1 MKRIDRI
8 FDFIQEQSSSFTKE
22 TLAEREGLD
31 AQEIADALGI
41 LRNNVSKELNE
52 LVRLEK
58 VVKFGGRP
66 VHYFSR
72 EALEQ
77 LYGVVLPA
85 GPVVYESFD
94 DCKRSLAV
102 EKKEVEPFDALI
114 GAHRSLKRQVEQ
126 AKAAILYPPD
136 GLHTLIV
143 GQTGVGKT
151 LFAHL
156 MFAYGKTMGRF
167 ADDAPFVTF
176 NCADYYNNPQLLL
189 SHVFGHIKGA
199 FTGADQAKAG
209 LVEEADGGV
218 LFLDEIHRLPPEGQ
232 EMIFYFMDTGTYN
245 RLGETT
251 RSRKAKVLIIGAT
264 TEDPKS
270 ALTKTFVRRIPNII
284 AIPTLASRSLGEK
297 LDIIK
302 MLFTDE
308 AQRVKKPIRISV
320 EAVKSLIGSI
330 GTGNVGQLKSNIKL
344 LCAQA
349 FLNGIDNPEYIE
361 VDFRML
367 PQAVKNGLLTLS
379 ANRQALT
386 ELTKYLAEPLVVEPP
401 GRRRL
406 RTGDSAQDQ
415 QAFNLY
421 RVVED
426 KVELLKG
433 EGISDDLIK
442 QIVATDVNVYI
453 RQLYDKRDSIALSTR
468 DRLLKIVDEPLVDF
482 SEQISLFV
490 QKRLNRSYRD
500 RFLYAFSLHLSAF
513 LKRLKDKE
521 VIPYSEIAGAIEQDS
536 LYYQV
541 ALEIKTRIE
550 HHYHVTVPPTE
561 VEYIA
566 LLLESAEDDDLEE
579 KVIILVAMHGAS
591 TASSMV
597 EVAQKLF
604 NTQDTNLIPIDMPLD
619 KDPQKIAKDVITMLR
634 GMNCRQGVL
643 ILADMGSLVT
653 LGAEIR
659 EKLQIPVR
667 TLDMVSTPLILE
679 AMRKADIVGMDLE
692 SIYESLRSFRGYEAV
707 DSEDVPMERTEDG
720 RQEAV
725 VTICSTGK
733 GAAVKLKSLVE
744 DVLKGTGKNIAVLP
758 VGFVQLEDHIREL
771 ENTYA
776 VRAAIG
782 MKKPELPVPFIPIEE
797 FVGGSGE
804 QRLLELLR
812 ASVSAAGHTLAAQ
825 RVEEGQKSI
834 VVRRLCEESLTKFL
848 TYLNPSKIMD
858 SLMEFDRIV
867 EQEVGKSF
875 SNPIR
880 IRIIVHC
887 GCALE
892 RAVTRTPLVYED
904 SKKDIDTQKLAA
916 IQKGVKVFE
925 NALKLHFSDDE
936 LYFMAKMI

>member
-8 FDFIQEQSSSFTKE
+8 FDYIAEQSAAFTKE

-284 AIPTLASRSLGEK
+284 AIPTLESRSLGEK

-453 RQLYDKRDSIALSTR
+453 KSLYDKRASINLSTR
-468 DRLLKIVDEPLVDF
+468 ERLLKIVDEPLVDF
-482 SEQISLFV
+482 SEQIALYVS
-490 QKRLNRSYRD
+490 KRLNRSYRD

-521 VIPYSEIAGAIEQDS
+521 PVPYSEIAGAIERDS
-536 LYYQV
+536 LHYQV
-541 ALEIKTRIE
+541 ALEIKARIE
-550 HHYHVTVPPTE
+550 KHYRVTVPPTE

-566 LLLESAEDDDLEE
+566 LLLESAEDEDLEE
-579 KVIILVAMHGAS
+579 KITILVAMHGAS

-604 NTQDTNLIPIDMPLD
+604 NTQDTNLIPIDMPLE
-619 KDPQKIAKDVITMLR
+619 KNPQELARKVITMLR
-634 GMNCRQGVL
+634 GMNCRTGVL
-643 ILADMGSLVT
+643 ILADMGSLVSLGAQISET
-653 LGAEIR
+653 LG
-659 EKLQIPVR
+659 IPVR
-667 TLDMVSTPLILE
+667 TIDMVSTPLILE
-679 AMRKADIVGMDLE
+679 AMRKADIVGMDLD

-707 DSEDVPMERTEDG
+707 NFAEHRAADG
-720 RQEAV
+720 RQEAI

-733 GAAVKLKSLVE
+733 GAALKLKSLVE
-744 DVLKGTGKNIAVLP
+744 EVVKSSGKALAVLP
-758 VGFVQLEDHIREL
+758 VGLTHLEEHLREL
-771 ENTYA
+771 QGEYA
-776 VRAAIG
+776 ICAAIG
-782 MKKPELPVPFIPIEE
+782 MKKPALPIPFIPLEE
-797 FVGGSGE
+797 FIDGAGERRLVKLLQMSEAQERVGM
-804 QRLLELLR
+804 
-812 ASVSAAGHTLAAQ
+812 
-825 RVEEGQKSI
+825 EENVQKSA
-834 VVRRLCEESLTKFL
+834 VVRRLCEESLEKFL
-848 TYLNPSKIMD
+848 TYLNPAKIMD
-858 SLMEFDRIV
+858 SLMAFDRV
-867 EQEVGKSF
+867 LEAELGKKF

-892 RAVTRTPLVYED
+892 RIVTHSQLQFHEN
-904 SKKDIDTQKLAA
+904 KQEIDTQKLSA
-916 IQKGVKVFE
+916 IQKAVKVFE
-925 NALKLHFSDDE
+925 TALKLRFDADE

>member
-1 MKRIDRI
+1 MKRVDRI
-8 FDFIQEQSSSFTKE
+8 FTFIAEQSAQFTKE
-22 TLAEREGLD
+22 QLAKREGLD

-52 LVRLEK
+52 LVRQEK

-66 VHYFSR
+66 VHYFDR
-72 EALEQ
+72 AALENLYDVALPPGPLVYENFAACNEALTPETQ
-77 LYGVVLPA
+77 P
-85 GPVVYESFD
+85 S
-94 DCKRSLAV
+94 
-102 EKKEVEPFDALI
+102 EPFDALI

-167 ADDAPFVTF
+167 SEGAPFVTF

-189 SHVFGHIKGA
+189 SHIFGHIKGA

-251 RSRKAKVLIIGAT
+251 RARKAKVLIIGAT

-284 AIPTLASRSLGEK
+284 AIPTLESRSLGEK
-297 LDIIK
+297 MDIIR

-349 FLNGIDNPEYIE
+349 FLNGIDNPDFIE

-401 GRRRL
+401 GRRRAQ
-406 RTGDSAQDQ
+406 TGDSAQDQ

-453 RQLYDKRDSIALSTR
+453 RQLYDKRDSISLSTR

-513 LKRLKDKE
+513 LKRIKDKE

-541 ALEIKTRIE
+541 ALEIKARIE
-550 HHYHVTVPPTE
+550 RHYRVTVPPTE

-579 KVIILVAMHGAS
+579 QRIIILVAMHGAQ

-604 NTQDTNLIPIDMPLD
+604 NTQDTNLIPVDMPLD
-619 KDPQKIAKDVITMLR
+619 KDPQEIGKNVLMMLR
-634 GMNCRQGVL
+634 GMNCRPGVL
-643 ILADMGSLVT
+643 ILADMGSLVN
-653 LGAEIR
+653 LGAEIH
-659 EKLQIPVR
+659 ETLHIPVR

-679 AMRKADIVGMDLE
+679 AMRKADIAGMDLE
-692 SIYESLRSFRGYEAV
+692 SIYESLRSFRGYESIDLAE
-707 DSEDVPMERTEDG
+707 SRAADG

-733 GAAVKLKSLVE
+733 GAAVKLKALVE
-744 DVLKGTGKNIAVLP
+744 AVLKEAGKNIAVLP
-758 VGFVQLEDHIREL
+758 IGLVQMEEHLKEL
-771 ENTYA
+771 ESEYA
-776 VRAAIG
+776 ICAAVG
-782 MKKPELPVPFIPIEE
+782 MKKPELPIPFIPIEE
-797 FVGGSGE
+797 FVGGAGE
-804 QRLLELLR
+804 DRLLDIVR
-812 ASVSAAGHTLAAQ
+812 GRVASVHPKAAEA
-825 RVEEGQKSI
+825 EEQSV
-834 VVRRLCEESLTKFL
+834 VVRKLCEESLTKFL
-848 TYLNPSKIMD
+848 TYLNPAKIMD
-858 SLMEFDRIV
+858 SLMAFDRTL
-867 EQEVGKSF
+867 ETELGKTF
-875 SNPIR
+875 SKPIR

-892 RAVTRTPLVYED
+892 RAVTRTPLRYEED
-904 SKKDIDTQKLAA
+904 KSIVDTQKLSA
-916 IQKGVKVFE
+916 IQKAVKVFE
-925 NALKLHFSDDE
+925 DALKLHFDADE

>member
-8 FDFIQEQSSSFTKE
+8 FDFIQEQSKAFTKE
-22 TLAEREGLD
+22 TLAEKEGLD

-85 GPVVYESFD
+85 GPVVYESLD
-94 DCKRSLAV
+94 ACKRSLAV

-284 AIPTLASRSLGEK
+284 SIPTLASRSLGEK

-521 VIPYSEIAGAIEQDS
+521 TVPYSEIAGAIEQDS

-541 ALEIKTRIE
+541 ALEIKARIE

-566 LLLESAEDDDLEE
+566 LLLESSEDDDLKE

-604 NTQDTNLIPIDMPLD
+604 NTQDTNLIPVDMPLD
-619 KDPQKIAKDVITMLR
+619 KDPQETAKNVITMLR

-679 AMRKADIVGMDLE
+679 AMRKADIAGMDLE

-707 DSEDVPMERTEDG
+707 DSEDVPDRAEDG

-744 DVLKGTGKNIAVLP
+744 DVLKETGKNIAVLP
-758 VGFVQLEDHIREL
+758 VGLVQLEDHIREL
-771 ENTYA
+771 SGEYA
-776 VRAAIG
+776 VRATIG

-797 FVGGSGE
+797 FVGGAGE
-804 QRLLELLR
+804 QRLLELLH
-812 ASVSAAGHTLAAQ
+812 AGAGSHALAAQ
-825 RVEEGQKSI
+825 RVEEG
-834 VVRRLCEESLTKFL
+834 
-848 TYLNPSKIMD
+848 

-867 EQEVGKSF
+867 EQELGKSF

-916 IQKGVKVFE
+916 IQKAVKVFE
-925 NALKLHFSDDE
+925 DTLKLHFSDDE